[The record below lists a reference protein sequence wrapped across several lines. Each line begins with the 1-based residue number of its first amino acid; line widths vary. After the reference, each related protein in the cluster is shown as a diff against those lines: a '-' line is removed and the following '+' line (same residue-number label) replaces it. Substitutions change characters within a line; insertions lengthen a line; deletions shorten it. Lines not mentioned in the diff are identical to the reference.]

1 MILIYPAI
9 FFEEEVVGYSV
20 FFPGFPFATQ
30 GENINDAFYMSTEF
44 LGIQLNDYYEEHKEF
59 PTPLDINKI
68 DVEEFMKKELN
79 STDEEIKNAKYFK
92 TLVPIDYYRF
102 LKLSDKKIIRKN
114 VSIPR
119 WLNKIGKRNNI
130 NFSKVLK
137 EALMKELGID
147 DIDENYIM

>member
-68 DVEEFMKKELN
+68 DVEEFMKK
-79 STDEEIKNAKYFK
+79 KN
-92 TLVPIDYYRF
+92 
-102 LKLSDKKIIRKN
+102 
-114 VSIPR
+114 
-119 WLNKIGKRNNI
+119 
-130 NFSKVLK
+130 
-137 EALMKELGID
+137 
-147 DIDENYIM
+147 